1 MSRRT
6 IILVSHHVQ
15 LCAPGASYI
24 VALENGRVLYKGDRQ
39 GFQSSGVID
48 KLAQSGSSESLVKDE
63 AEVLADQTI
72 EERLLQTEADDTRLD
87 SSSSTKM
94 QSEDGLSDVETPVGA
109 EPSPKKGPRKLVEE
123 EKRAV
128 GRIGRAVW
136 ESYIKACGGPLFWL
150 LFAVSFVF
158 AAASPVA
165 ENGWL
170 RYSHQ
175 LTQWYQIKSVCPVTG
190 QGPLKVIVCHGI
202 QCFTLES
209 MQR

>member
-1 MSRRT
+1 MSGRT

-123 EKRAV
+123 EESSGQNWSRGLGELHQGLWGAPFLASFRCFVCVRSCKPSRGKRLVEVFPSTHAM
-128 GRIGRAVW
+128 
-136 ESYIKACGGPLFWL
+136 
-150 LFAVSFVF
+150 VS
-158 AAASPVA
+158 
-165 ENGWL
+165 N
-170 RYSHQ
+170 
-175 LTQWYQIKSVCPVTG
+175 
-190 QGPLKVIVCHGI
+190 
-202 QCFTLES
+202 
-209 MQR
+209 